1 MFSAES
7 PLSFLSFFHFTFL
20 LPSTSHQKQRRRRIS
35 FCCLC
40 VYVSV
45 QQLLMGQLNRG
56 AAAHVW
62 QDEGDYLIDE
72 LFPAGMYGKRR
83 ATELILV
90 QT

>member
-1 MFSAES
+1 
-7 PLSFLSFFHFTFL
+7 
-20 LPSTSHQKQRRRRIS
+20 
-35 FCCLC
+35 
-40 VYVSV
+40 
-45 QQLLMGQLNRG
+45 MGQLNRG